1 MPGLNLIKGSDA
13 VRKLSPTAEFRNISA
28 KMFKETL
35 RLSKSSDDPEYQD
48 TVKNLNSRVIKN
60 LPKLGEDNDASSS
73 ALCEG
78 SPIAEIIKLEEMEI
92 NSLMEEFLKSGI
104 YIPDND
110 ADLLSRLPVLYEP
123 LGLHP
128 NVALHS

>member
-35 RLSKSSDDPEYQD
+35 LLNKNLKDPEYQD

-60 LPKLGEDNDASSS
+60 LAK
-73 ALCEG
+73 
-78 SPIAEIIKLEEMEI
+78 
-92 NSLMEEFLKSGI
+92 
-104 YIPDND
+104 
-110 ADLLSRLPVLYEP
+110 
-123 LGLHP
+123 
-128 NVALHS
+128 